1 MNSLWDEKEAGRC
14 ASELELRAWTSR
26 LLGSE
31 KALVMYGGGNTSV
44 KLREDGEG
52 ILYVKGSGSDL
63 ARVTKENFAP
73 LRLEAVKKLIG
84 RDALDNA
91 QMAAEFRAALKNPD
105 SPRPSIEAILHA
117 ILPFKWVEHTHADAV
132 LAVADTRHGEQHLK
146 AAYGDSVLIV
156 PYRHSGFEL
165 AKACHDIFTRE
176 ATPSTIGMVLM
187 HHGVFA
193 FGGTARESYGRMIA
207 LVSRAEDYLKSRH
220 AWDIPLRF
228 PSSSPL
234 PLPPARSV
242 PARFP
247 LLRSDHGEKGGG
259 PGWGSDGGNTPI
271 PTFPLAPAGSVPT
284 RFPPLCGDHGEKGG
298 RRNDMLA
305 LAALRRDISLA
316 AGFPVVTTVSSDL
329 LSLAFSRRPDL
340 ASLSRRGPATP
351 QHAVF
356 TKRLPM
362 LGCDVAGF
370 VKGYREYLA
379 GNAPADATRLPDPAP
394 RIVLDPE
401 WGLIAAGVN
410 AFYAD
415 AAAEIYRHSMKI
427 QARAEA
433 LEQYVSL
440 PPREVLAA
448 EIEYGGFERAVR
460 SKDALA
466 GQVVLV
472 GSALANRGK
481 VQALLDQGA
490 AVAGLDADPAVA
502 SLHLRPG
509 YLGLVCDTS
518 DHDQIKATLARAVR
532 RFGGIDLLVSAGET
546 LSAACRPLLELSPA
560 IMLVKGKRP

>member
-14 ASELELRAWTSR
+14 SSELELRAWTSR

-44 KLREDGEG
+44 KLREDGED
-52 ILYVKGSGSDL
+52 ILYIKGSGSDL
-63 ARVTKENFAP
+63 ARVTAEDFAP
-73 LRLEAVKKLIG
+73 LRLEAVKNLIG
-84 RDALDNA
+84 LDALDNGH
-91 QMAAEFRAALKNPD
+91 MTAAFRAALKNPD
-105 SPRPSIEAILHA
+105 SPRPSIETLLHA

-132 LAVADTRHGEQHLK
+132 LAVANTRHGEQHVK

-165 AKACHDIFTRE
+165 AKACHDMFTRE
-176 ATPSTIGMVLM
+176 ATARTIGMVLM
-187 HHGVFA
+187 HHGIFA
-193 FGGTARESYGRMIA
+193 FGDTARESYERMIA

-228 PSSSPL
+228 PSSSSL
-234 PLPPARSV
+234 PL
-242 PARFP
+242 
-247 LLRSDHGEKGGG
+247 
-259 PGWGSDGGNTPI
+259 T
-271 PTFPLAPAGSVPT
+271 PAGSVPT

-298 RRNDMLA
+298 RSKDMLA
-305 LAALRRDISLA
+305 IAALRRDISLA
-316 AGFPVVTTVSSDL
+316 AGFPMVMTVSSDL
-329 LSLAFSRRPDL
+329 FSLAFSRRPDL

-362 LGCDVAGF
+362 LGCEVASF
-370 VKGYREYLA
+370 VKDYLQYQA
-379 GNAPADATRLPDPAP
+379 ENAPTDATQLPDPAP

-410 AFYAD
+410 TFYAD

-440 PPREVLAA
+440 PPREALAA

-460 SKDALA
+460 RKDTLA
-466 GQVVLV
+466 GQVALV
-472 GSALANRGK
+472 GSALANRDK
-481 VQALLDQGA
+481 VRALLDQGA
-490 AVAGLDADPAVA
+490 AVVGLDADPAVT
-502 SLHLRPG
+502 SLHRRPD

-518 DHDQIKATLARAVR
+518 DHDQIKATLDRAVR
-532 RFGGIDLLVSAGET
+532 RFGGIDLLISANET
-546 LSAACRPLLELSPA
+546 LSAACRPLLELSP
-560 IMLVKGKRP
+560 IRNTG

>member
-44 KLREDGEG
+44 KLREDGED
-52 ILYVKGSGSDL
+52 ILYIKGSGSDL

-73 LRLEAVKKLIG
+73 LRLEAVKSLIG
-84 RDALDNA
+84 LDALDNA

-165 AKACHDIFTRE
+165 AKACHDIFTHA

-228 PSSSPL
+228 PAAQ
-234 PLPPARSV
+234 PLPPERGMGLEA
-242 PARFP
+242 
-247 LLRSDHGEKGGG
+247 
-259 PGWGSDGGNTPI
+259 I
-271 PTFPLAPAGSVPT
+271 
-284 RFPPLCGDHGEKGG
+284 
-298 RRNDMLA
+298 
-305 LAALRRDISLA
+305 AALRRDISLA

-379 GNAPADATRLPDPAP
+379 ENAPADATRLPDPAP

-440 PPREVLAA
+440 PPSEVLAA

-460 SKDALA
+460 SKDTLA

-490 AVAGLDADPAVA
+490 AVAGLDAGPAVA

-518 DHDQIKATLARAVR
+518 DHEQIKAALDRAVR
-532 RFGGIDLLVSAGET
+532 RFGGIDLLISASAT